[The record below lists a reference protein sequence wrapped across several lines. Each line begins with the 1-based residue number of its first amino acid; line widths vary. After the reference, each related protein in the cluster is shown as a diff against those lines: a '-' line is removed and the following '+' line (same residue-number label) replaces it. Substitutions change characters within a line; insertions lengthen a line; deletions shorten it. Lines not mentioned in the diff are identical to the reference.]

1 MPTAVIPLMCES
13 WEFREGD
20 VDLNACRRNGI
31 RVVGTNEDHP
41 GLDVFDYSGWLC
53 IKMLLEA
60 QIEIHK
66 SQILLVGSDKFGR
79 VIERQLTQA
88 GGAVRLIPN
97 LREVSEQE
105 MVAIDVMVVCDYDRR
120 DQIIGP
126 SGDIDVTELA
136 RIAPGL
142 TIIQFAGHID
152 WAGLNNSGLFVY
164 PVDELPPQRMA
175 MTLAGLGPRPVVEL
189 HAAGLKVGE
198 LVVRCRNRRSILSG
212 QDSVWMDLI
221 QQVQD

>member
-1 MPTAVIPLMCES
+1 MTILTEAASGPYVVTPVIAIMAGAERVLALTSESSYGSTEDVNAQTRALEALCGVEGSIEIHTQRSPDLFYQADIVTNLGFVRPIDAEAVEVMRPTAVIHLMCES

-79 VIERQLTQA
+79 VIER
-88 GGAVRLIPN
+88 
-97 LREVSEQE
+97 
-105 MVAIDVMVVCDYDRR
+105 
-120 DQIIGP
+120 
-126 SGDIDVTELA
+126 
-136 RIAPGL
+136 
-142 TIIQFAGHID
+142 
-152 WAGLNNSGLFVY
+152 
-164 PVDELPPQRMA
+164 
-175 MTLAGLGPRPVVEL
+175 
-189 HAAGLKVGE
+189 
-198 LVVRCRNRRSILSG
+198 
-212 QDSVWMDLI
+212 
-221 QQVQD
+221 